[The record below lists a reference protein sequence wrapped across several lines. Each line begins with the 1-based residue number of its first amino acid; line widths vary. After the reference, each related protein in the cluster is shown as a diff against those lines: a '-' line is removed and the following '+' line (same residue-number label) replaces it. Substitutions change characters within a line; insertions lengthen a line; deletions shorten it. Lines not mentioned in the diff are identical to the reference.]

1 VSHNAALSGGIRS
14 NGSGGRDPRSSGA
27 RSEEGK
33 VVTKKLKVR
42 SIAYPLI
49 RKYPWLPPLA
59 VILSGLGLLLTA
71 MGNRHSSW
79 ELAAITS
86 LFFSSYVWGYATQ
99 ALTHRLYPPLT
110 DLRRRQYAQ
119 AWDLLASSR
128 EEAYAAA
135 SGQRDEAGLRHS
147 AGNTIR
153 NLVDLVSVNE
163 TDDVLEIGCG
173 VGRIGRELAP
183 FCSTW
188 TGADTSSNMLAY
200 ASDRLG
206 SSGNVRLVQLHAVG
220 LPEFEASSFDV
231 VYMTNMLMHL
241 DEMDRWY
248 YVQEAYRILRAGGR
262 IFIDNIGLES
272 DAGWSMFANDAQRF
286 RCLERPPYMPRF
298 STAAEL
304 AAYATRA
311 GFEHVQCHHRPPL
324 VILTSV
330 KPRLGKE
337 NDSSP
342 AYASDS
348 LPPEPARGAA

>member
-1 VSHNAALSGGIRS
+1 MSHNAALSGGIRS

-79 ELAAITS
+79 ESAAIMS

>member
-1 VSHNAALSGGIRS
+1 
-14 NGSGGRDPRSSGA
+14 
-27 RSEEGK
+27 
-33 VVTKKLKVR
+33 
-42 SIAYPLI
+42 
-49 RKYPWLPPLA
+49 
-59 VILSGLGLLLTA
+59 
-71 MGNRHSSW
+71 M
-79 ELAAITS
+79 S

-147 AGNTIR
+147 AGNAVR
-153 NLVDLVSVNE
+153 NLVDLVSVNQK
-163 TDDVLEIGCG
+163 DDVLEIGCG

-188 TGADTSSNMLAY
+188 TGADTSSNMLGY

-206 SSGNVRLVQLHAVG
+206 SIGNVRLVQLHAVG